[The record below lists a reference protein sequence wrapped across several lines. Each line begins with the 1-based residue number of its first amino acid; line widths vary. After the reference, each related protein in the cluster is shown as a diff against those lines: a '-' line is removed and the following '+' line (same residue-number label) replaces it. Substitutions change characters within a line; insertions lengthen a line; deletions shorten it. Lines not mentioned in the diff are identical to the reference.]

1 MGATQSILKQIWC
14 HLDASCKKGIETEIE
29 NGFIRSIKGDNK
41 KWQTFKQ
48 SNYWWYEQSSGAI
61 MKGTRLAL
69 IVRVRHYNLIFD
81 DSGVLDE
88 EARLINVRA
97 HWQLQFRP
105 ERQWQTTIT
114 ITIIVELVKRD
125 DDGFQNRA
133 KSEAIQ

>member
-1 MGATQSILKQIWC
+1 
-14 HLDASCKKGIETEIE
+14 
-29 NGFIRSIKGDNK
+29 
-41 KWQTFKQ
+41 
-48 SNYWWYEQSSGAI
+48 